1 MLACL
6 VLSPTAQILSKSND
20 SHQVF
25 CIQICPNEMLMLKQE
40 FMKSLFA
47 HWAIKRQK
55 DTLNIT
61 RGVEF

>member
-6 VLSPTAQILSKSND
+6 VLKSNSPNPIKISL
-20 SHQVF
+20 SHKVF

-61 RGVEF
+61 CCVEF